1 MTLVTLSTSP
11 ALLPSP
17 TPPPAL
23 PEADGPADEPM
34 DEPTVAAENPGRG
47 GGGGGALEAA
57 GEIDAV
63 EAGLLVE
70 DAVGAGPSPRL
81 GVFIGLIG
89 GM

>member
-23 PEADGPADEPM
+23 PEADGPADEPT

-63 EAGLLVE
+63 EAELLVE
-70 DAVGAGPSPRL
+70 DAGPAPSPRL

>member
-23 PEADGPADEPM
+23 PEADGPADEP
-34 DEPTVAAENPGRG
+34 TVAAENPGRG

-63 EAGLLVE
+63 ETELLVK
-70 DAVGAGPSPRL
+70 DAGPAPSPRL